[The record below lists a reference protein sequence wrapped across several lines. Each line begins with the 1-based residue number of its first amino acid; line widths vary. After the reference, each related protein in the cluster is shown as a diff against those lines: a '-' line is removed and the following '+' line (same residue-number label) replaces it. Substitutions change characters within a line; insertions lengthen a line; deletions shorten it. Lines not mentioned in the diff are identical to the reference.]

1 MMIVL
6 DTNVLYQALRGKSGA
21 SHFILQLIR
30 NQDISLALSLKV
42 FSEYED
48 VLKRPEKLK
57 DLKLDL
63 EDIGKILRFLS
74 YICKPISTY
83 YLFRPNLRDEKDNIF
98 VELCISSNAEYLI
111 TSNVKDFNISNE
123 LIFNDLT
130 VITPTEFVKKWREN
144 NYEKE
149 S

>member
-1 MMIVL
+1 MIIVI

-30 NQDISLALSLKV
+30 NQDISIALSFKV
-42 FSEYED
+42 FNEYED
-48 VLKRPEKLK
+48 VLKRSTSLK
-57 DLKLDL
+57 DLSLNIS
-63 EDIGKILRFLS
+63 DIDKVLRFLA

-98 VELCISSNAEYLI
+98 IELAVSSNAEYLI
-111 TSNVKDFNISNE
+111 TSNIKDFTISNE
-123 LIFNDLT
+123 LEFDDIKI
-130 VITPTEFVKKWREN
+130 VTPSQFVKLWRKN
-144 NYEKE
+144 NHE